1 MVVRHIA
8 HNSIDKQ
15 KWDQRIT
22 EAENGLIYAL
32 SWYLDVVAP
41 SWEALVIGDY
51 DYLFPLPV
59 KHKYKLP
66 YLVQPMLSQQLGVFS
81 KEPVTADIIRMFINK
96 LPSYSYELHLNEANV
111 LPEAEEMPN
120 YVLPLQPTI
129 DQILKG
135 CSKNTLRNIDKARKM
150 QLVINE
156 ELSIADFLSFFD
168 SVCKSYH
175 CPDLTLLERLIRKG
189 KELSMLQL
197 AGVYDEE
204 NLVAA
209 LCYTEFRNRI
219 TYLLPLSNELGKKE
233 CAMFYLV
240 SRLIHKEAG
249 RGKVLDFEGS
259 RFEGIARFYKG
270 FGAKNQPYYKIK
282 KLRPSFL
289 VGRI

>member
-1 MVVRHIA
+1 MVVRHLA
-8 HNSIDKQ
+8 HHSIDKQ
-15 KWDQRIT
+15 KWDRHIA

-66 YLVQPMLSQQLGVFS
+66 YLVQPMLTQQLGVFS
-81 KEPVTADIIRMFINK
+81 KHKVTAEIIRKFINK
-96 LPSYSYELHLNEANV
+96 LPSYSYELHLNEQNE
-111 LPEAEEMPN
+111 LPEAEVLPN
-120 YVLPLQPTI
+120 YVLQLNQSI
-129 DQILKG
+129 DIILKG

-156 ELSIADFLSFFD
+156 DLSIADFLSFYD

-175 CPDLTLLERLIRKG
+175 CPDLNLLEQLIRKG
-189 KELSMLQL
+189 KEINMLSL

-219 TYLLPLSNELGKKE
+219 TYLVPLSSERGKKE

-240 SRLIHKEAG
+240 SRLIEKEAG
-249 RGKVLDFEGS
+249 GDKTLDFEGS